1 MKKLLTP
8 LMVPALALAS
18 LGVGVVLAAPATA
31 AVRSHDTMMTKTW
44 HGTVEKINETMGT
57 TESFSAKVGARLY
70 TVHYDSMT
78 HWVMGT
84 KKDIKVGAL
93 VTVTG
98 TLKGSTITAT
108 KLSA

>member
-1 MKKLLTP
+1 MRKLLTR
-8 LMVPALALAS
+8 LAVPTLALAS
-18 LGVGVVLAAPATA
+18 LGVGVSFAPPATA

-44 HGTVEKINETMGT
+44 HGTVKKLNETMGT
-57 TESFSAKVGARLY
+57 TRSFSVEVGKKLY
-70 TVHYDSMT
+70 VVHYDAMT

-84 KKDIKVGAL
+84 RKDITIGRL